1 MLNARMIVIIQELMK
16 AETSV
21 TSEYLAKFLDV
32 TSRTIRN
39 DIKELETIVLDFGGS
54 IKSTRGIGYEL
65 IIDDDQLFR
74 QLLQNI
80 TEKGNENEG
89 VIPTLPEDRVQYILK
104 RLLLAGEYLKL
115 DDIADE
121 LYISKSTLQ
130 NDLKEIKEIF
140 HQYGIT
146 FNKRPNF
153 GFKLVGDEFKL
164 RMCMADHLFNSLEP
178 KGDFDPSNIPIFM
191 EKDLNKISRI
201 ILNEINKH
209 QMALSDIGLNNLI
222 IHLAIAYN
230 RIKEKKYITFYPMEL
245 ADLKK
250 QKKYKVADEIVKALE
265 TELVISFPETEV
277 AYITIH
283 LLGTKM
289 LTEFHMNDNNIH
301 GIDHQIYQTV
311 KKMLETIDNEL
322 HLKIENDQEL
332 FRALCLHLKPAL
344 HRLQYGINLTNPLLQ
359 DIKSKYPHAFQAAVI
374 AGIVLKQELE
384 MEINENEIGYLALHL
399 GAAME
404 NNKIGHQSKKCI
416 IVCASGVGSARLLA
430 NKIKARFGA
439 SVDIVGTTEYYKL
452 NQISMHSLDF
462 IISTIPISKE
472 FPLPVIQVNSIL
484 GGNDLGKIEKL
495 FSKEVNQKLKYIREE
510 LVFLQKNLVSREGVL
525 HFLGGE
531 LADRGLVDE
540 QFLESVF
547 AREAISPTSY
557 GKFVAIPHPITPITD
572 STFWAICTLQ
582 KPIKWG
588 DKRVQ
593 FVCLLNVEK
602 NSTDELQHMYDHLVD
617 LIDNSQIVQQLIKCK
632 TYKEFAT
639 VFLKG

>member
-1 MLNARMIVIIQELMK
+1 MSVIIQKLMK
-16 AETSV
+16 AEAAV

-54 IKSTRGIGYEL
+54 IKSTRGIGYEI

-74 QLLQNI
+74 QLLQDI

-89 VIPTLPEDRVQYILK
+89 IIPTLPEDRVQYILK

-115 DDIADE
+115 DDLADE

-130 NDLKEIKEIF
+130 NDLKDIKEIF
-140 HQYGIT
+140 HRYGIT
-146 FNKRPNF
+146 FDKRPNF
-153 GFKLVGDEFKL
+153 GFKVVGDEFKL
-164 RMCMADHLFNSLEP
+164 RMCMADHLFNSLETE
-178 KGDFDPSNIPIFM
+178 GDFDPSNIPIFM
-191 EKDLNKISRI
+191 EKDLNNISRI

-209 QMALSDIGLNNLI
+209 QIALSDIGLNNLI
-222 IHLAIAYN
+222 IHLAITYN
-230 RIKEKKYITFYPMEL
+230 RIKDKKYITFYPMEL
-245 ADLKK
+245 VDLKK
-250 QKKYKVADEIVKALE
+250 QKQYKVAEEIVKVLE
-265 TELVISFPETEV
+265 TELVISIPETEV

-289 LTEFHMNDNNIH
+289 ITEFHMNDNDIH
-301 GIDHQIYQTV
+301 GIIDHQIYQTV

-322 HLKIENDQEL
+322 HLKIEDDQEL
-332 FRALCLHLKPAL
+332 FMALCLHLKPAM

-404 NNKIGHQSKKCI
+404 NKKIGIQPKKCI

-430 NKIKARFGA
+430 SKIKARFGA
-439 SVDIVGTTEYYKL
+439 SVDIVGTTEYYKI
-452 NQISMHSLDF
+452 NQIPLHSLDF
-462 IISTIPISKE
+462 IISTIPISKD
-472 FPLPVIQVNSIL
+472 FPIPVIQVNTIL

-495 FSKEVNQKLKYIREE
+495 FSKEINQKLKYIREE
-510 LVFLQKNLVSREGVL
+510 LVFLQKNFETREEVL
-525 HFLGGE
+525 HFLGGQ
-531 LADRGLVDE
+531 LADRGLVNE

-557 GKFVAIPHPITPITD
+557 GKFVAIPHPITPLTH

-593 FVCLLNVEK
+593 FICLLNVEK
-602 NSTDELQHMYDHLVD
+602 NSTDELQYMYDLLVD
-617 LIDNSQIVQQLIKCK
+617 MIDNSQIVQQLIKCK